1 MCEIQVYF
9 TIKGKEKHESFIFHS
24 EEKAARWIAAIL
36 SINNADVLKV
46 RTGQNSSC
54 GVAIEGDIDGSDPQR
69 SNSTRG
75 DTQDKRAVQVNS
87 GFNEL
92 VVSDGKRESAMRW
105 IVSSIRTQQ
114 IKKQSSAFYL
124 LLKHSLLVVQ
134 TEALTAA
141 ESLAGMNEEFL
152 VRLDS
157 VPKRIGLKNVVS
169 LVEKGH
175 FKLKL
180 TALDRLRRKS

>member
-1 MCEIQVYF
+1 M
-9 TIKGKEKHESFIFHS
+9 
-24 EEKAARWIAAIL
+24 
-36 SINNADVLKV
+36 NNADVLKV
-46 RTGQNSSC
+46 PTGQNSSC
-54 GVAIEGDIDGSDPQR
+54 GVAIEGDNDESDPQK
-69 SNSTRG
+69 SNLTRA
-75 DTQDKRAVQVNS
+75 DTQDKKVVQANC
-87 GFNEL
+87 GFNDL
-92 VVSDGKRESAMRW
+92 VMSDGKRESALRW

-114 IKKQSSAFYL
+114 IRKQSCAFYL
-124 LLKHSLLVVQ
+124 LLNHSLLVVQ

-152 VRLDS
+152 DRLDS

-180 TALDRLRRKS
+180 TALDRLRRKA